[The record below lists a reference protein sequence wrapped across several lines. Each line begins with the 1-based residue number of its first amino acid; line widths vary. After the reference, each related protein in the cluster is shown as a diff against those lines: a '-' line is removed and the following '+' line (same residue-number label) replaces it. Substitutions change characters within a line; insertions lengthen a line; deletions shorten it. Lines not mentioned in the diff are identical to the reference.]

1 MIQSPII
8 SKLNPDE
15 FFGRDAELRDIVR
28 QSATGGGSRG
38 LVVMGTPDG
47 GASELL
53 RQAYDQLFARRGDPV
68 PVHFA
73 FKRGDA
79 IATDTARR
87 FFLTSL
93 QQFIAYRRVNASLC
107 NSTLT
112 FHDLSELALPS
123 DYELI
128 TNLIEGFHREQPS
141 DREFVDFCFSLP
153 NRLAAEGRA
162 VYPLIDCTAI
172 GPLREGWKSSRQLLR
187 DFPEE
192 PFLSAWGG

>member
-15 FFGRDAELRDIVR
+15 FFGRDAELHDIVR
-28 QSATGGGSRG
+28 QSAADGDSRG
-38 LVVMGTPDG
+38 LVVMATPDG

-68 PVHFA
+68 PIHFA
-73 FKRGDA
+73 FKRSDT
-79 IATDTARR
+79 IAPDTARR
-87 FFLTSL
+87 FFQTSL
-93 QQFIAYRRVNASLC
+93 QQFIAYRRVNASIC

-128 TNLIEGFHREQPS
+128 TNLIEGFEREKSS

-153 NRLAAEGRA
+153 NRLSAEGRP
-162 VYPLIDCTAI
+162 VYPLVDCTPI
-172 GPLREGWKSSRQLLR
+172 GP
-187 DFPEE
+187 
-192 PFLSAWGG
+192 